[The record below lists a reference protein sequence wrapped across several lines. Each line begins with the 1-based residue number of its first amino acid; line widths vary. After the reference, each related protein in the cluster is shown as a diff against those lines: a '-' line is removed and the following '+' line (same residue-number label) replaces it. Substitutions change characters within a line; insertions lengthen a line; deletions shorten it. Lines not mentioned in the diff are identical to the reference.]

1 MVAVLLLNIA
11 AYDGS
16 AAGSLWVAD
25 SSPRWVAA
33 VVLNVSVSRVRS
45 PASLGGLIS
54 SSAAMSPRRLLTL
67 NLLGRSHVD
76 LCAVEY
82 LTSV

>member
-1 MVAVLLLNIA
+1 MSAIRLLSNPACSTGPSTWAGDKASVVAVLLSIT

-33 VVLNVSVSRVRS
+33 VVLNVSVSGVRS
-45 PASLGGLIS
+45 PASLGADFL
-54 SSAAMSPRRLLTL
+54 RRL
-67 NLLGRSHVD
+67 
-76 LCAVEY
+76 
-82 LTSV
+82 